1 GRDRPRSGG
10 NLTWRRPV
18 TERGSPGRTREKHE
32 IRRRSAVREED
43 DWVFATAI
51 RRVRRRRSAPMLSH
65 HDRTELEKIER
76 SLELSDPDLAA
87 ALRDGR
93 RPKSRALRSALLIV
107 FDITAVTLL
116 VLGLVLPDPGV
127 TLCGILALT
136 GTVWTH
142 VAR

>member
-1 GRDRPRSGG
+1 
-10 NLTWRRPV
+10 
-18 TERGSPGRTREKHE
+18 
-32 IRRRSAVREED
+32 
-43 DWVFATAI
+43 
-51 RRVRRRRSAPMLSH
+51 MLSH

-93 RPKSRALRSALLIV
+93 RPKSRAFRSAVLIF
-107 FDITAVTLL
+107 FDVIAVTLL

-127 TLCGILALT
+127 TLSGIIALT

-142 VAR
+142 VARHRI

>member
-1 GRDRPRSGG
+1 
-10 NLTWRRPV
+10 
-18 TERGSPGRTREKHE
+18 
-32 IRRRSAVREED
+32 
-43 DWVFATAI
+43 
-51 RRVRRRRSAPMLSH
+51 MLSH

-76 SLELSDPDLAA
+76 TLELSDPDLAT

-93 RPKSRALRSALLIV
+93 RPRSRALRNALLIAV
-107 FDITAVTLL
+107 DVVAVTLL

-142 VAR
+142 VARHRI

>member
-1 GRDRPRSGG
+1 
-10 NLTWRRPV
+10 
-18 TERGSPGRTREKHE
+18 
-32 IRRRSAVREED
+32 
-43 DWVFATAI
+43 
-51 RRVRRRRSAPMLSH
+51 MLSH

-76 SLELSDPDLAA
+76 TLELSDPDLAA

-93 RPKSRALRSALLIV
+93 RPKSRALRGAFLIF
-107 FDITAVTLL
+107 FDIAAVTLL

-142 VAR
+142 VARHRI

>member
-1 GRDRPRSGG
+1 
-10 NLTWRRPV
+10 
-18 TERGSPGRTREKHE
+18 
-32 IRRRSAVREED
+32 
-43 DWVFATAI
+43 
-51 RRVRRRRSAPMLSH
+51 MLSH

-76 SLELSDPDLAA
+76 NLEFSDPDLAT

-93 RPKSRALRSALLIV
+93 RPKSRALRSALLIAV
-107 FDITAVTLL
+107 DVVAVTLL

-142 VAR
+142 VARHRI

>member
-1 GRDRPRSGG
+1 
-10 NLTWRRPV
+10 
-18 TERGSPGRTREKHE
+18 
-32 IRRRSAVREED
+32 
-43 DWVFATAI
+43 
-51 RRVRRRRSAPMLSH
+51 MLSH

-76 SLELSDPDLAA
+76 TLELSDPDLAT

-93 RPKSRALRSALLIV
+93 RPRSRALRSALLIAV
-107 FDITAVTLL
+107 DVVAVTLL

-142 VAR
+142 VARHRL